1 MDRPKLRGTP
11 RQVAW
16 AEKIRAGYFAA
27 IERRD
32 HDVWESLVHSRSL
45 GRRLRDAL
53 AREHKLLAYI
63 KSQSSAS
70 WWIEHR
76 DMTLENLA
84 TSAAAEMRA

>member
-1 MDRPKLRGTP
+1 MEPKLRGTP

-27 IERRD
+27 MERRR
-32 HDVWESLVHSRSL
+32 HDVCESLMHSRSL

-53 AREHKLLAYI
+53 EREARLLNYI
-63 KSQSSAS
+63 KSQSAAS

-76 DMTLENLA
+76 DMTLEKLA
-84 TSAAAEMRA
+84 VRVAAEIQK